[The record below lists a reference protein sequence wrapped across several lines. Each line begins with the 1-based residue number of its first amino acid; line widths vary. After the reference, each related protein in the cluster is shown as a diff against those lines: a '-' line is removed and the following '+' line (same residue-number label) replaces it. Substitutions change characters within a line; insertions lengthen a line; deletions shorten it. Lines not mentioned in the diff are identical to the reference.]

1 MDHDWTIFH
10 QEAVKADRRIPIPP
24 EVHAAVGL
32 DHEVH
37 GHCVYWNYEQVASY
51 LVLSQYPLRGA
62 NYQDVERTKVFRA
75 DHGEDR
81 NGDIRIPGSLSAS
94 VRSRYP
100 EGTRVNYM
108 AYEQMLD
115 QDNPTV
121 FLLSNA
127 QFRQLLPSEA
137 QPSAGDAAEDEDVD
151 LEESLTNLPAFL
163 PSP

>member
-1 MDHDWTIFH
+1 MQHDWMIFH
-10 QEAVKADRRIPIPP
+10 QEEVKADRRIPIPP
-24 EVHAAVGL
+24 EIHTKIGL

-37 GHCVYWNYEQVASY
+37 GHCVYWNYEQIANY
-51 LVLSQYPLRGA
+51 LVLSQYPLRGS

-75 DHGEDR
+75 DHGEAK

-94 VRSRYP
+94 VKSRYP

-108 AYEQMLD
+108 AYQQMLD

-121 FLLSNA
+121 FLLSNT
-127 QFRQLLPSEA
+127 QFQQLLPSDV
-137 QPSAGDAAEDEDVD
+137 QSSAATIDADETD
-151 LEESLTNLPAFL
+151 LEESLMTLPAFL